1 MVEITS
7 RIGAYIGIGILLGF
21 GVFMIFAGSIIRSSN
36 GSLLDNGWS
45 IIWVCVILIII
56 KMTFDFIR
64 DKVK

>member
-36 GSLLDNGWS
+36 SSLLDNGWS
-45 IIWVCVILIII
+45 IVWVCVILIII